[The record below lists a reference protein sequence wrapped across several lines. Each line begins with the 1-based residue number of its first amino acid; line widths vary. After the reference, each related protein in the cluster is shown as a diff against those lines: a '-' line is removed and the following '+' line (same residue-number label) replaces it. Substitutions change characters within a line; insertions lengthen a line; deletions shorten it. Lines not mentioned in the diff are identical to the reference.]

1 MKIGFIGLGNVGGK
15 LAGSLLRNNFDL
27 TVRDLDENLTN
38 SLKDLGAKV
47 AKSPKELAEQS
58 DLIITSLPS
67 PEVSAEVMESEDG
80 ILNGLSEK
88 KIWLEMSTTDE
99 NEVKRLGKK
108 VIEKKAIPLDGPVSG
123 GCHRAATGNIAI
135 FVGGE
140 RKAFEKILP
149 ALTVMGR
156 KILHTGEL
164 GTASVLKVITNYLA
178 SAHLVALGEAWT
190 VAKKSNLDLA
200 KTYKGIAI
208 SSGNSFVH
216 ETESQVILNGSYNI
230 NFTMDLVLKDT
241 SLFDNLA
248 KKLNAPLEISPQ
260 IVEIFKDG
268 QKKYGSRA
276 WSSMIVKRMEDLNNI
291 NFPSDI
297 KKLNDEELK
306 VLSEEVRSE
315 MIDAVSKT
323 GGHLGAGLGVV
334 ELTVAIHATFD
345 TPHDRLIWDVG
356 HQAYPHKILTGRK
369 NKIHTIRQKEGL
381 APFPAIS
388 ESEFDAF
395 GVGHSSTSISA
406 ALGMTIGSNDKALA
420 VIGDGALT
428 AGMAVDANVLIFE
441 RIREEIKLN
450 KGPARAIELGY
461 EKALSAIIDANI
473 TTFITAVILFAIG
486 SGPVRGF
493 SVTLGLGIITS
504 VFTAIFVTRLLIVIW
519 FERRRPRK
527 VEV

>member
-27 TVRDLDENLTN
+27 TVRDLDKRLTN

-80 ILNGLSEK
+80 ILNGLSEN

-178 SAHLVALGEAWT
+178 SVHLVALGEAWT

-241 SLFDNLA
+241 GLFDNLA
-248 KKLNAPLEISPQ
+248 KKLNATLEISPQ

-291 NFPSDI
+291 NFRANGFP
-297 KKLNDEELK
+297 DEL
-306 VLSEEVRSE
+306 VDSE
-315 MIDAVSKT
+315 
-323 GGHLGAGLGVV
+323 
-334 ELTVAIHATFD
+334 
-345 TPHDRLIWDVG
+345 P
-356 HQAYPHKILTGRK
+356 
-369 NKIHTIRQKEGL
+369 
-381 APFPAIS
+381 
-388 ESEFDAF
+388 
-395 GVGHSSTSISA
+395 
-406 ALGMTIGSNDKALA
+406 
-420 VIGDGALT
+420 
-428 AGMAVDANVLIFE
+428 
-441 RIREEIKLN
+441 EEK
-450 KGPARAIELGY
+450 GY
-461 EKALSAIIDANI
+461 EI
-473 TTFITAVILFAIG
+473 
-486 SGPVRGF
+486 
-493 SVTLGLGIITS
+493 
-504 VFTAIFVTRLLIVIW
+504 
-519 FERRRPRK
+519 
-527 VEV
+527 